1 MTLLLNHSDARF
13 TRRRGDRL
21 VKAVIMF
28 RAGLDPERCR
38 PAAASVD
45 SAENS
50 AGLSFSQFCTSCL
63 CIPRQHQ
70 AEWAQMA
77 LSIDLPHKS
86 INLILNRAVHIS
98 SANLFCQSLLDL
110 VSEAFTFSETV

>member
-13 TRRRGDRL
+13 TRIPGDRL

-38 PAAASVD
+38 PPAASID
-45 SAENS
+45 SAENC

-63 CIPRQHQ
+63 RIPGQHQ
-70 AEWAQMA
+70 AEWAQMP
-77 LSIDLPHKS
+77 LLIDLPHKS
-86 INLILNRAVHIS
+86 INLILNRAVHVS
-98 SANLFCQSLLDL
+98 LANLFCQPLLDL
-110 VSEAFTFSETV
+110 VFEAFTFSETV